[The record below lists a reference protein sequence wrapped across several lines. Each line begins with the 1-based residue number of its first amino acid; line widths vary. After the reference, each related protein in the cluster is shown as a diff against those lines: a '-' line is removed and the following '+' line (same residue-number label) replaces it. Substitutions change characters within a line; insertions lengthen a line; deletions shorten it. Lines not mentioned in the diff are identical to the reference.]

1 VTRERRG
8 RRRTAA
14 TAARYLEGSSSD
26 DLAAAARVWRMGAAL
41 GGRKDA
47 REWVAARADSDPVSM
62 AAEGPSMTGAAC
74 TRRRRAG
81 RHGRPLHSRSDRM
94 MTWNDGFAPGGHAK
108 PRGSHRVLL
117 FV

>member
-1 VTRERRG
+1 V
-8 RRRTAA
+8 
-14 TAARYLEGSSSD
+14 
-26 DLAAAARVWRMGAAL
+26 
-41 GGRKDA
+41 GG
-47 REWVAARADSDPVSM
+47 ARADADPVSM

-94 MTWNDGFAPGGHAK
+94 TTWNDGFAPGGHAK
-108 PRGSHRVLL
+108 PRGSHRALL